1 MKAFENYKVSIENFE
16 SVVKVAIETGTD
28 VMLVEEDGEK
38 FLRAD
43 YDHAYDK
50 GDIIWCEEAGE
61 CARHLA
67 KGEYPDD
74 ISGN

>member
-1 MKAFENYKVSIENFE
+1 MKAFENYKVSVENFE
-16 SVVKVAIETGTD
+16 GVVKLAIETGTD

-43 YDHAYDK
+43 FDHAYDK
-50 GDIIWCEEAGE
+50 GDVIWCSNAGE
-61 CARHLA
+61 CASHLA
-67 KGEYPDD
+67 KGEYPEE